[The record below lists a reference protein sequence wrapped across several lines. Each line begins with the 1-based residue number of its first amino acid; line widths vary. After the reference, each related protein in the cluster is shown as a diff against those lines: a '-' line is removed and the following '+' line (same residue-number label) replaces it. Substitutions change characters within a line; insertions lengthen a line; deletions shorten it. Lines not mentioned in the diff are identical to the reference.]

1 MKEAAIE
8 YKEEME
14 SLVIEAMTD
23 MFEELADLD
32 STAADYQEKAWNIY
46 QFYYE
51 KLGYLATEFDMA
63 LANSNQTLAD
73 TVFADEG
80 IMTDF
85 LTYINGIME
94 EAKEAP
100 AELIKQYEWL
110 QDAIRDANEQ
120 AGIDTDNFSGDV
132 IVNIDWVGDKTH
144 DLAQDMDT
152 YTEEIR

>member
-1 MKEAAIE
+1 
-8 YKEEME
+8 ME

-110 QDAIRDANEQ
+110 QDTIRDANEQ